1 MTRVLVVEDDPTLRR
16 VIELVLEAQG
26 YIVDQA
32 HHGAAAL
39 ETMAASR
46 PDIVLA
52 DLKMPLMDGFA
63 LLERMRAE
71 PSLQMIPL
79 VLLTGNL
86 DAARGAVGA
95 DGVLVKPFEP
105 AELIAMI
112 AKLTQQD
119 AATATV

>member
-39 ETMAASR
+39 ETIAASR

-71 PSLQMIPL
+71 PSLQMIPVL
-79 VLLTGNL
+79 LLTGNL
-86 DAARGAVGA
+86 DAARGAVGV
-95 DGVLVKPFEP
+95 DGILLKPFEP